1 MIASKQPRGALE
13 QSRFRPFRFSDAFF
27 RKFKLPTG
35 AREVTRFEDGTG
47 LGVRISKSS
56 IGFVG
61 QLPLKDGKHWRWS
74 TGGYG
79 KLTVE
84 QARAAVQAVAGDIA
98 LGIDPRVKRAEEQA
112 AAKVKAEVAET
123 EKFTVGRLIEHW
135 HAEKLSTKRR
145 GYATRSYRNVVQTFR
160 GLLDIPAAA
169 LTRVDVK
176 KALVKQRSS
185 ETRPAAARNA
195 VTALG
200 TAFRWAL
207 SEDLVPFEPD
217 RRS

>member
-1 MIASKQPRGALE
+1 MTASKQITSIPRGASA
-13 QSRFRPFRFSDAFF
+13 QARFRPFRFSDAFF
-27 RKFKLPTG
+27 RKFKLPVDR
-35 AREVTRFEDGTG
+35 REVIQFEDGTG
-47 LGVRISKSS
+47 LGARISKSS

-61 QLPLKDGKHWRWS
+61 QLPLKDGKHWRW
-74 TGGYG
+74 TIGAYG

-84 QARAAVQAVAGDIA
+84 QARAAVQAVAGEIA

-112 AAKVKAEVAET
+112 AAEAKAEAGELA
-123 EKFTVGRLIEHW
+123 KFTVGRLIEQW
-135 HAEKLSTKRR
+135 RAEKLSTKRR

-169 LTRVDVK
+169 LTRADVK

-195 VTALG
+195 ATAL
-200 TAFRWAL
+200 TR
-207 SEDLVPFEPD
+207 PFVGP
-217 RRS
+217 